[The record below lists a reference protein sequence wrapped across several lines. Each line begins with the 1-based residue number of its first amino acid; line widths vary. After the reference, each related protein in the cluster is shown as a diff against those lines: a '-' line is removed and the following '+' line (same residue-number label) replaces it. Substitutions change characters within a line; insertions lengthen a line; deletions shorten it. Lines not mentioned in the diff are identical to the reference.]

1 MDAKKDDVPPA
12 YHNEG
17 PEVRDE
23 KHLGNV
29 VQEENVHSVALA
41 EAVLAQKPSPWS
53 KSMMKL
59 YFIMGKI
66 YIEHGI
72 STIISKTSQVLV
84 TLFQRSMDTTLLSWA
99 LLMPC
104 QLIRKHL
111 T

>member
-1 MDAKKDDVPPA
+1 MDGQKEDVPPA

-17 PEVRDE
+17 TDVRDE

-66 YIEHGI
+66 HAQHQ
-72 STIISKTSQVLV
+72 SRDNSSKTL
-84 TLFQRSMDTTLLSWA
+84 
-99 LLMPC
+99 
-104 QLIRKHL
+104 
-111 T
+111 